1 MQSGTK
7 SRKNILDIL
16 RKTQEFNDTSPYA
29 VHRIDKETSGILVV
43 AKNRKYAQLL
53 TSLFRLRRIHKTYL
67 CIVMGELR
75 ENKGT
80 LIDSLF
86 YYEGKKKVK
95 TRAVTHFN
103 VIDSNNNYSLLK
115 LNPITGRKH
124 QLRKQLLVRGYPILG
139 DSKYRISEKITNKNN
154 RLMLHAHKIFFSI
167 NNIKYN
173 FSADLPLKFKDALRE
188 KHLKI
193 FSL

>member
-1 MQSGTK
+1 
-7 SRKNILDIL
+7 
-16 RKTQEFNDTSPYA
+16 
-29 VHRIDKETSGILVV
+29 
-43 AKNRKYAQLL
+43 
-53 TSLFRLRRIHKTYL
+53 
-67 CIVMGELR
+67 MGELK

-80 LIDSLF
+80 LTDSLF

-139 DSKYRISEKITNKNN
+139 DSKYRISEKIINKNN
-154 RLMLHAHKIFFSI
+154 RLMLHAYKIFFSI

-173 FSADLPLKFKDALRE
+173 FCADLPSEFKDVLR
-188 KHLKI
+188 KKYLKN